1 MVSIRRATV
10 DDLLKMQQTN
20 LLCLPENYQFKYYI
34 YHYLSWPSLLHVAED
49 HNGKI
54 VGYVLAK
61 LEDED
66 VKPGEVQGHITSISV
81 LRTYRRLGVASKLM
95 SHAINMMQEYFEADF
110 VSLHVRVS
118 NRPALHLY
126 HKNLGFDVRGIEK
139 EYYADKEDA
148 YKMRKYFKKD
158 KKPKDEVAIEIK
170 DEIKFEDIKDV
181 FEEIDINGEEIGNK
195 KKETLLPSKN
205 TILGALVYYITH
217 CADTHFAP
225 MNANWALIPTSAKKN
240 RQPSIDQSLADTRE
254 FWAKVNG

>member
-195 KKETLLPSKN
+195 KKEKGKEN
-205 TILGALVYYITH
+205 E
-217 CADTHFAP
+217 D
-225 MNANWALIPTSAKKN
+225 NKDDKKK
-240 RQPSIDQSLADTRE
+240 RRH
-254 FWAKVNG
+254 KKKHK

>member
-10 DDLLKMQQTN
+10 EDLLKMQQTN
-20 LLCLPENYQFKYYI
+20 LLCLPENYQYKYYI

-66 VKPGEVQGHITSISV
+66 IKPGEIQGHITSISV

-95 SHAINMMQEYFEADF
+95 NHALNMMQEYFDADF

-126 HKNLGFDVRGIEK
+126 HNNLGFDVRGIEK
-139 EYYADKEDA
+139 GYYADKEDA

-158 KKPKDEVAIEIK
+158 KKDKKEISIEIK
-170 DEIKFEDIKDV
+170 DEIKYDDIKDV
-181 FEEIDINGEEIGNK
+181 FEEVDENGKEIPMEMQKGKEENKDEKNEQNEKEKEKEKEEVKEEHKEK
-195 KKETLLPSKN
+195 KK
-205 TILGALVYYITH
+205 
-217 CADTHFAP
+217 
-225 MNANWALIPTSAKKN
+225 KKH
-240 RQPSIDQSLADTRE
+240 
-254 FWAKVNG
+254 KKKH

>member
-10 DDLLKMQQTN
+10 EDLLKMQQTN

-66 VKPGEVQGHITSISV
+66 IKQGEIQGHITSISV

-95 SHAINMMQEYFEADF
+95 THAINMMQEYFDADF

-126 HKNLGFDVRGIEK
+126 HKNLGFDVRGVEK
-139 EYYADKEDA
+139 EYYADREDA

-158 KKPKDEVAIEIK
+158 KKPKDEVTIEIK
-170 DEIKFEDIKDV
+170 DEIKYDDIKDV
-181 FEEIDINGEEIGNK
+181 FEEVDINGEEIPKNK
-195 KKETLLPSKN
+195 TEKDGKANEENKEDKK
-205 TILGALVYYITH
+205 
-217 CADTHFAP
+217 DD
-225 MNANWALIPTSAKKN
+225 KK
-240 RQPSIDQSLADTRE
+240 RR
-254 FWAKVNG
+254 KRKKHK

>member
-10 DDLLKMQQTN
+10 EDLLKMQQTN

-195 KKETLLPSKN
+195 KKEKGKEN
-205 TILGALVYYITH
+205 EENK
-217 CADTHFAP
+217 DD
-225 MNANWALIPTSAKKN
+225 KK
-240 RQPSIDQSLADTRE
+240 
-254 FWAKVNG
+254 KKKHKKKHK

>member
-10 DDLLKMQQTN
+10 EDLLKMQQTN

-66 VKPGEVQGHITSISV
+66 IKPGEVQGHITSISV

-95 SHAINMMQEYFEADF
+95 NHALNMMQEYFDADF

-118 NRPALHLY
+118 NRPALQLY
-126 HKNLGFDVRGIEK
+126 HNNLEFDVRGIEK
-139 EYYADKEDA
+139 GYYADKEDA

-158 KKPKDEVAIEIK
+158 KKDKKEVTIEIK
-170 DEIKFEDIKDV
+170 DEIKYEDIKDY
-181 FEEIDINGEEIGNK
+181 FEEVDENGKELPEKEKKEENKEKEKDKDQEKEQEKEKEDKKEEHKDK
-195 KKETLLPSKN
+195 KK
-205 TILGALVYYITH
+205 
-217 CADTHFAP
+217 
-225 MNANWALIPTSAKKN
+225 KKHKKKTK
-240 RQPSIDQSLADTRE
+240 RIKTRR
-254 FWAKVNG
+254 

>member
-10 DDLLKMQQTN
+10 EDLLKMQQTN

-34 YHYLSWPSLLHVAED
+34 YHYLSWPALLHVAED

-66 VKPGEVQGHITSISV
+66 IKPGETQGHITSISV

-95 SHAINMMQEYFEADF
+95 THAINMMQEYFDADF

-158 KKPKDEVAIEIK
+158 KRPKDEVTIEIK
-170 DEIKFEDIKDV
+170 DEIKYEDIKDV
-181 FEEIDINGEEIGNK
+181 FEEVDINGEEIPPDKLK
-195 KKETLLPSKN
+195 KKEKEDEKN
-205 TILGALVYYITH
+205 K
-217 CADTHFAP
+217 DE
-225 MNANWALIPTSAKKN
+225 NKDDKKEDKKKK
-240 RQPSIDQSLADTRE
+240 RKR
-254 FWAKVNG
+254 KHK

>member
-95 SHAINMMQEYFEADF
+95 SHAINMMQEYFDADF

-126 HKNLGFDVRGIEK
+126 HNNLGFEVRGIEK
-139 EYYADKEDA
+139 EYYLDKEDA

-158 KKPKDEVAIEIK
+158 KKDKNEVSIEIK
-170 DEIKFEDIKDV
+170 DEIKYEDIKDV
-181 FEEIDINGEEIGNK
+181 FEKVDENGNAIRELKVEKTDGNEGNK
-195 KKETLLPSKN
+195 DKKKT
-205 TILGALVYYITH
+205 
-217 CADTHFAP
+217 
-225 MNANWALIPTSAKKN
+225 
-240 RQPSIDQSLADTRE
+240 Q
-254 FWAKVNG
+254 

>member
-10 DDLLKMQQTN
+10 EDLLKMQQTN
-20 LLCLPENYQFKYYI
+20 LLCLPEKYQFKYYI
-34 YHYLSWPSLLHVAED
+34 YHYLSWPALLHVAED

-95 SHAINMMQEYFEADF
+95 SHAINMMQEYFDADF

-139 EYYADKEDA
+139 EYYGDKEDA

-181 FEEIDINGEEIGNK
+181 FEEVDINGEEISPK
-195 KKETLLPSKN
+195 KKEKGKEN
-205 TILGALVYYITH
+205 E
-217 CADTHFAP
+217 D
-225 MNANWALIPTSAKKN
+225 NKDDKK
-240 RQPSIDQSLADTRE
+240 RRRH
-254 FWAKVNG
+254 KKKHK

>member
-10 DDLLKMQQTN
+10 EDLIKMQQTN

-34 YHYLSWPSLLHVAED
+34 YHFLSWPSLLHVAED

-66 VKPGEVQGHITSISV
+66 IKQGEIQGHITSISV

-95 SHAINMMQEYFEADF
+95 NHALNMMQEYFDADY

-126 HKNLGFDVRGIEK
+126 HNNLGFDVRGIEK
-139 EYYADKEDA
+139 GYYADKEDA
-148 YKMRKYFKKD
+148 YKMRKYFKKEKKD
-158 KKPKDEVAIEIK
+158 KNEVSIEIK
-170 DEIKFEDIKDV
+170 DEINYEEIKFEEVDENGKELPTDNKNEDKK
-181 FEEIDINGEEIGNK
+181 EEEEKPKEGVKEEPKSK
-195 KKETLLPSKN
+195 KKKK
-205 TILGALVYYITH
+205 H
-217 CADTHFAP
+217 
-225 MNANWALIPTSAKKN
+225 KKN
-240 RQPSIDQSLADTRE
+240 H
-254 FWAKVNG
+254 

>member
-66 VKPGEVQGHITSISV
+66 VKQGEIQGHITSISV

-95 SHAINMMQEYFEADF
+95 THAINMMQEYFDADF

-126 HKNLGFDVRGIEK
+126 HNNLGFDVRGVEK

-158 KKPKDEVAIEIK
+158 KKPKDEVTIEIK
-170 DEIKFEDIKDV
+170 DEIKYEDIKNV
-181 FEEIDINGEEIGNK
+181 FEEVDINGEELPIEKKEKENEDDKDKNKEKNENDKEQNEKEKNEDKDKDNEK
-195 KKETLLPSKN
+195 KK
-205 TILGALVYYITH
+205 
-217 CADTHFAP
+217 
-225 MNANWALIPTSAKKN
+225 KKH
-240 RQPSIDQSLADTRE
+240 
-254 FWAKVNG
+254 KKKHK

>member
-10 DDLLKMQQTN
+10 EDLLKMQQTN

-34 YHYLSWPSLLHVAED
+34 YHYLSWPALLHVAED

-95 SHAINMMQEYFEADF
+95 SHAINMMQEYFDADF

-139 EYYADKEDA
+139 EYYGDKEDA

-181 FEEIDINGEEIGNK
+181 FEEVDINGEEISPK
-195 KKETLLPSKN
+195 KKEKGKEN
-205 TILGALVYYITH
+205 E
-217 CADTHFAP
+217 D
-225 MNANWALIPTSAKKN
+225 NKDDKKK
-240 RQPSIDQSLADTRE
+240 R
-254 FWAKVNG
+254 KHKKKHK

>member
-34 YHYLSWPSLLHVAED
+34 YHYLSWPALLHVAED

-66 VKPGEVQGHITSISV
+66 IKPGEVQGHITSISV

-95 SHAINMMQEYFEADF
+95 NHAINMMQEYFDADF

-126 HKNLGFDVRGIEK
+126 HKNLGFDVRGVEK

-158 KKPKDEVAIEIK
+158 KKPKDEVTIEIK
-170 DEIKFEDIKDV
+170 DEIKYDEIKDV
-181 FEEIDINGEEIGNK
+181 FEEVDANGEEIPMDIKDKTEKEKETNNEENKEEKKEGKRRGKRK
-195 KKETLLPSKN
+195 KK
-205 TILGALVYYITH
+205 H
-217 CADTHFAP
+217 
-225 MNANWALIPTSAKKN
+225 
-240 RQPSIDQSLADTRE
+240 
-254 FWAKVNG
+254 

>member
-34 YHYLSWPSLLHVAED
+34 YHYLSWPALLHVAED

-66 VKPGEVQGHITSISV
+66 IKPGEVQGHITSISV

-95 SHAINMMQEYFEADF
+95 THAINMMQEYFDADF

-126 HKNLGFDVRGIEK
+126 HKNLGFDVRGVEK

-195 KKETLLPSKN
+195 KKEKGKEN
-205 TILGALVYYITH
+205 EENK
-217 CADTHFAP
+217 DD
-225 MNANWALIPTSAKKN
+225 KK
-240 RQPSIDQSLADTRE
+240 
-254 FWAKVNG
+254 KKKHKKKHK

>member
-10 DDLLKMQQTN
+10 EDLLKMQQTN
-20 LLCLPENYQFKYYI
+20 LLCLPENYQYKYYI

-66 VKPGEVQGHITSISV
+66 IKQGEIQGHITSISV

-95 SHAINMMQEYFEADF
+95 NHAINMMREYFDADY

-126 HKNLGFDVRGIEK
+126 HNNLGFDVRGVEK
-139 EYYADKEDA
+139 AYYADQEDA
-148 YKMRKYFKKD
+148 YKMRKYFKKEKKD
-158 KKPKDEVAIEIK
+158 KNEVTIEIK
-170 DEIKFEDIKDV
+170 DEIKYDDIKGV
-181 FEEIDINGEEIGNK
+181 FEEVDEDGKEINKGKPEEEKKEEEKVEEVESKDNNNQEHKGKKKKKNK
-195 KKETLLPSKN
+195 KKK
-205 TILGALVYYITH
+205 
-217 CADTHFAP
+217 
-225 MNANWALIPTSAKKN
+225 
-240 RQPSIDQSLADTRE
+240 
-254 FWAKVNG
+254 

>member
-10 DDLLKMQQTN
+10 EDLLKMQQTN

-49 HNGKI
+49 HNGKV

-66 VKPGEVQGHITSISV
+66 VKQGEIQGHITSISV

-95 SHAINMMQEYFEADF
+95 THAINMMQEYFEADY

-126 HKNLGFDVRGIEK
+126 HNNLGFDVRGVEK

-158 KKPKDEVAIEIK
+158 KKPKDEVTIEIK
-170 DEIKFEDIKDV
+170 DEIKYDDIKDV
-181 FEEIDINGEEIGNK
+181 FEEVDINGEELPIEKKEKEDGKDKNKEKNENENNNEQNEKDQDKNEHKENEK
-195 KKETLLPSKN
+195 KK
-205 TILGALVYYITH
+205 
-217 CADTHFAP
+217 
-225 MNANWALIPTSAKKN
+225 KKH
-240 RQPSIDQSLADTRE
+240 
-254 FWAKVNG
+254 KKKKK

>member
-10 DDLLKMQQTN
+10 EDLLKMQQTN

-34 YHYLSWPSLLHVAED
+34 YHYLSWPALLHVAED

-66 VKPGEVQGHITSISV
+66 IKPSETQGHITSISV

-95 SHAINMMQEYFEADF
+95 THAINMMQEYFDADF

-158 KKPKDEVAIEIK
+158 KKPKDEVTIEIK
-170 DEIKFEDIKDV
+170 DEIKYEDIKDV
-181 FEEIDINGEEIGNK
+181 FEEVDINGEEIQVEKKDKDEKENAKEENKEDKKEGGK
-195 KKETLLPSKN
+195 KKRKRK
-205 TILGALVYYITH
+205 H
-217 CADTHFAP
+217 
-225 MNANWALIPTSAKKN
+225 K
-240 RQPSIDQSLADTRE
+240 
-254 FWAKVNG
+254 

>member
-10 DDLLKMQQTN
+10 DDLIKMQQTN

-54 VGYVLAK
+54 VGDVLAK

-66 VKPGEVQGHITSISV
+66 IKPGEIQGHITSISV

-95 SHAINMMQEYFEADF
+95 NHALNMMQEYFDADF

-126 HKNLGFDVRGIEK
+126 HNNLGFDVRGIEK
-139 EYYADKEDA
+139 GYYADKEDA

-158 KKPKDEVAIEIK
+158 KKDKKEVSIEIK
-170 DEIKFEDIKDV
+170 DEIKYDEIKEV
-181 FEEIDINGEEIGNK
+181 FEEVDENGKEIPMEREKPKEEKKDENKEEKKEEKKEDVKEEHKDK
-195 KKETLLPSKN
+195 KK
-205 TILGALVYYITH
+205 
-217 CADTHFAP
+217 
-225 MNANWALIPTSAKKN
+225 KKH
-240 RQPSIDQSLADTRE
+240 
-254 FWAKVNG
+254 KKKH

>member
-34 YHYLSWPSLLHVAED
+34 YHYLSWPALLHVAED

-66 VKPGEVQGHITSISV
+66 IKPGEVQGHITSISV

-95 SHAINMMQEYFEADF
+95 SHAINMMQEYFDADF

-126 HKNLGFDVRGIEK
+126 HKNLGFDVRGVEK

-158 KKPKDEVAIEIK
+158 KKPKDEVTIEIK
-170 DEIKFEDIKDV
+170 DEIKYEDIKDV
-181 FEEIDINGEEIGNK
+181 FEEVDINGEEIPMENKEKETKEKANEENKEDKKGDTK
-195 KKETLLPSKN
+195 KKK
-205 TILGALVYYITH
+205 H
-217 CADTHFAP
+217 
-225 MNANWALIPTSAKKN
+225 KK
-240 RQPSIDQSLADTRE
+240 
-254 FWAKVNG
+254 KHK

>member
-10 DDLLKMQQTN
+10 EDLLKMQQTN

-66 VKPGEVQGHITSISV
+66 VKQGEIQGHITSISV
-81 LRTYRRLGVASKLM
+81 LRTYRRLGVANKLM
-95 SHAINMMQEYFEADF
+95 IHAINMMQEYYDADY

-126 HKNLGFDVRGIEK
+126 HNNLGFDVRGVEK

-158 KKPKDEVAIEIK
+158 KKPKDEVTIEIK
-170 DEIKFEDIKDV
+170 DEIKYDDIKNV
-181 FEEIDINGEEIGNK
+181 FEEVDINGEEIPMENKEKETKEKANEENKEDKKGDTK
-195 KKETLLPSKN
+195 KKK
-205 TILGALVYYITH
+205 H
-217 CADTHFAP
+217 
-225 MNANWALIPTSAKKN
+225 KK
-240 RQPSIDQSLADTRE
+240 
-254 FWAKVNG
+254 KHK

>member
-1 MVSIRRATV
+1 
-10 DDLLKMQQTN
+10 MQQTN

-34 YHYLSWPSLLHVAED
+34 YHYLSWPSLLHVAEE

-66 VKPGEVQGHITSISV
+66 VSSTITQGHITSISV

-95 SHAINMMQEYFEADF
+95 SHALNMMQEYFDADL

-126 HKNLGFDVRGIEK
+126 KNTLGFEVMGIEK

-148 YKMRKYFKKD
+148 YKMKKYFKKE
-158 KKPKDEVAIEIK
+158 KKGKEKAIEIT
-170 DEIKFEDIKDV
+170 DDIKFEDIKDV
-181 FEEIDINGEEIGNK
+181 FEEVDEKGEEIPFKEIKKEEDKKENEQEAIDTAAHSGKSKKHHK
-195 KKETLLPSKN
+195 KK
-205 TILGALVYYITH
+205 H
-217 CADTHFAP
+217 
-225 MNANWALIPTSAKKN
+225 
-240 RQPSIDQSLADTRE
+240 
-254 FWAKVNG
+254 

>member
-95 SHAINMMQEYFEADF
+95 SHAINMMQEYFDADF

-126 HKNLGFDVRGIEK
+126 HNNLGFEVRGIEK
-139 EYYADKEDA
+139 EYYLDKEDA

-158 KKPKDEVAIEIK
+158 KKDKNEVSIEIK
-170 DEIKFEDIKDV
+170 DEIRYEDIKDV
-181 FEEIDINGEEIGNK
+181 FEKVDENGNAIRELKVEKTDGNEGNK
-195 KKETLLPSKN
+195 DKK
-205 TILGALVYYITH
+205 
-217 CADTHFAP
+217 
-225 MNANWALIPTSAKKN
+225 KK
-240 RQPSIDQSLADTRE
+240 
-254 FWAKVNG
+254 KHKKKH

>member
-20 LLCLPENYQFKYYI
+20 LLCLPENYQYKYYI

-66 VKPGEVQGHITSISV
+66 IKQGEIQGHITSISV

-95 SHAINMMQEYFEADF
+95 NHAINMMQEYFEADY

-126 HKNLGFDVRGIEK
+126 HNNLGFEVRGVEK

-158 KKPKDEVAIEIK
+158 KKPKDEVNIEIK
-170 DEIKFEDIKDV
+170 DEIKYDEIKDY
-181 FEEIDINGEEIGNK
+181 FEEVDANGEEIIKENNEKPEEKENEKTENEKHKEKEKEK
-195 KKETLLPSKN
+195 KK
-205 TILGALVYYITH
+205 
-217 CADTHFAP
+217 
-225 MNANWALIPTSAKKN
+225 KKH
-240 RQPSIDQSLADTRE
+240 
-254 FWAKVNG
+254 KKKH

>member
-10 DDLLKMQQTN
+10 EDLLKMQQTN

-34 YHYLSWPSLLHVAED
+34 YHYLSWPALLHVAED

-95 SHAINMMQEYFEADF
+95 SHAINMMQEYFDADF

-139 EYYADKEDA
+139 EYYGDKEDA

-158 KKPKDEVAIEIK
+158 KKPKDEVVIEIK

-181 FEEIDINGEEIGNK
+181 FEEVDINGEEISPK
-195 KKETLLPSKN
+195 KKEKGKEN
-205 TILGALVYYITH
+205 E
-217 CADTHFAP
+217 D
-225 MNANWALIPTSAKKN
+225 NKDDKKK
-240 RQPSIDQSLADTRE
+240 RRH
-254 FWAKVNG
+254 KKKHK

>member
-10 DDLLKMQQTN
+10 EDLLKMQQTN

-34 YHYLSWPSLLHVAED
+34 YHYLSWPALLHVAED
-49 HNGKI
+49 HSGKI

-61 LEDED
+61 LEDEE

-95 SHAINMMQEYFEADF
+95 SHAINMMQEYFDADF

-139 EYYADKEDA
+139 EYYGDKEDA

-181 FEEIDINGEEIGNK
+181 FEEVDINGEEISPK
-195 KKETLLPSKN
+195 KKEKGKEN
-205 TILGALVYYITH
+205 E
-217 CADTHFAP
+217 D
-225 MNANWALIPTSAKKN
+225 NKDDKKK
-240 RQPSIDQSLADTRE
+240 RRH
-254 FWAKVNG
+254 KKKHK

>member
-10 DDLLKMQQTN
+10 EDLLKMQQTN

-34 YHYLSWPSLLHVAED
+34 YHYLSWPALLHVAED

-61 LEDED
+61 LEDEE
-66 VKPGEVQGHITSISV
+66 VKPGEIQGHITSISV

-95 SHAINMMQEYFEADF
+95 SHAINMMQEYFDADF

-126 HKNLGFDVRGIEK
+126 HRNLGFDVRGVEK
-139 EYYADKEDA
+139 GYYADSEDA

-195 KKETLLPSKN
+195 KKEKGKEN
-205 TILGALVYYITH
+205 EENK
-217 CADTHFAP
+217 DD
-225 MNANWALIPTSAKKN
+225 KKKK
-240 RQPSIDQSLADTRE
+240 RH
-254 FWAKVNG
+254 KKKHK

>member
-10 DDLLKMQQTN
+10 EDLIKMQQTN

-34 YHYLSWPSLLHVAED
+34 YHFLSWPSLLHVAED

-66 VKPGEVQGHITSISV
+66 IKQGEIQGHITSISV

-95 SHAINMMQEYFEADF
+95 NHALNMMQEYFDADY

-126 HKNLGFDVRGIEK
+126 HNNLGFDVRGIEK
-139 EYYADKEDA
+139 GYYADKEDA

-158 KKPKDEVAIEIK
+158 KKDKNEVSIEIK
-170 DEIKFEDIKDV
+170 DEINYEEIKFEEVDENGKEMPTDNKIEDKK
-181 FEEIDINGEEIGNK
+181 EEEEKPKEVVKEEPKGK
-195 KKETLLPSKN
+195 KKKK
-205 TILGALVYYITH
+205 H
-217 CADTHFAP
+217 
-225 MNANWALIPTSAKKN
+225 KKN
-240 RQPSIDQSLADTRE
+240 H
-254 FWAKVNG
+254 

>member
-20 LLCLPENYQFKYYI
+20 LLCLPENYQYKYYI

-66 VKPGEVQGHITSISV
+66 IKQGEIQGHITSISV

-95 SHAINMMQEYFEADF
+95 NHAINMMQEYFEADY

-126 HKNLGFDVRGIEK
+126 HNNLGFEVRGVEK

-158 KKPKDEVAIEIK
+158 KKPKDEVNIEIK
-170 DEIKFEDIKDV
+170 DEIKYNEIKDY
-181 FEEIDINGEEIGNK
+181 FEEVDANGEEIVKENNEKPEEKESEKTENEEHKEKEK
-195 KKETLLPSKN
+195 KK
-205 TILGALVYYITH
+205 
-217 CADTHFAP
+217 
-225 MNANWALIPTSAKKN
+225 KKH
-240 RQPSIDQSLADTRE
+240 
-254 FWAKVNG
+254 KKKH

>member
-10 DDLLKMQQTN
+10 EDLLKMQQTN

-34 YHYLSWPSLLHVAED
+34 YHYLSWPALLHVAED

-95 SHAINMMQEYFEADF
+95 SHAINMMQEYFDADF

-139 EYYADKEDA
+139 EYYGDKEDA

-158 KKPKDEVAIEIK
+158 KKQKDEVAIEIK

-181 FEEIDINGEEIGNK
+181 FEEVDINGEEISPK
-195 KKETLLPSKN
+195 KKEKGKEN
-205 TILGALVYYITH
+205 E
-217 CADTHFAP
+217 D
-225 MNANWALIPTSAKKN
+225 NKDDKKK
-240 RQPSIDQSLADTRE
+240 RRH
-254 FWAKVNG
+254 KKKHK

>member
-20 LLCLPENYQFKYYI
+20 LLCLPENYQYKYYI

-49 HNGKI
+49 HNGKL

-66 VKPGEVQGHITSISV
+66 IKQGEIQGHITSISV

-95 SHAINMMQEYFEADF
+95 NHAINMMQEYFEADY

-126 HKNLGFDVRGIEK
+126 HNNLGFEVRGVEK

-158 KKPKDEVAIEIK
+158 KKPKDEVNIEIK
-170 DEIKFEDIKDV
+170 DEIKYDEIKDY
-181 FEEIDINGEEIGNK
+181 FEEVDANGEEIIKENNEKPEEKEKEKTENEEHKEKEKEK
-195 KKETLLPSKN
+195 KK
-205 TILGALVYYITH
+205 
-217 CADTHFAP
+217 
-225 MNANWALIPTSAKKN
+225 KKH
-240 RQPSIDQSLADTRE
+240 
-254 FWAKVNG
+254 KKKH

>member
-10 DDLLKMQQTN
+10 EDLLKMQQTN
-20 LLCLPENYQFKYYI
+20 LLCLPENYQYKYYI

-66 VKPGEVQGHITSISV
+66 IKQGEIQGHITSISV

-95 SHAINMMQEYFEADF
+95 THAINMMQEYFDADF

-126 HKNLGFDVRGIEK
+126 HNNLGFDVRGIEK

-158 KKPKDEVAIEIK
+158 KKPKDETTIEIK
-170 DEIKFEDIKDV
+170 DEIKYEDIKNV
-181 FEEIDINGEEIGNK
+181 FEEVDINGEEIPIENKEKEEEKKENEEKEEHKEPEK
-195 KKETLLPSKN
+195 KK
-205 TILGALVYYITH
+205 
-217 CADTHFAP
+217 
-225 MNANWALIPTSAKKN
+225 KKH
-240 RQPSIDQSLADTRE
+240 
-254 FWAKVNG
+254 KKKHK

>member
-10 DDLLKMQQTN
+10 EDLIKMQQTN
-20 LLCLPENYQFKYYI
+20 LLCLPENYQYKYYI

-66 VKPGEVQGHITSISV
+66 VKPGEIQGHITSISV

-95 SHAINMMQEYFEADF
+95 NHALNMMQEYFDADF

-126 HKNLGFDVRGIEK
+126 HNNLGFDVRGIEK
-139 EYYADKEDA
+139 GCYADKEDA

-158 KKPKDEVAIEIK
+158 KKEVSIEIK
-170 DEIKFEDIKDV
+170 DEIKYDDIKDV
-181 FEEIDINGEEIGNK
+181 FEEVDENGKEIPMEKEKEEKKDEKDEKKEEKDEKKEEGKEVKEEHKEKEK
-195 KKETLLPSKN
+195 KK
-205 TILGALVYYITH
+205 
-217 CADTHFAP
+217 
-225 MNANWALIPTSAKKN
+225 KKH
-240 RQPSIDQSLADTRE
+240 
-254 FWAKVNG
+254 KKKH

>member
-10 DDLLKMQQTN
+10 EDLLKMQQTN

-66 VKPGEVQGHITSISV
+66 VKQGEIQGHITSISV
-81 LRTYRRLGVASKLM
+81 LRTYRRLGVANKLM
-95 SHAINMMQEYFEADF
+95 IHAINMMQEYFDADY

-139 EYYADKEDA
+139 EYYSDKEDA

-158 KKPKDEVAIEIK
+158 KKPKDEVTIEIK
-170 DEIKFEDIKDV
+170 DDIKYDDIKNV
-181 FEEIDINGEEIGNK
+181 FEEVDINGEEIPMEKKEKEEEKNNENGEKGEQKEEPKEENKENEK
-195 KKETLLPSKN
+195 KK
-205 TILGALVYYITH
+205 
-217 CADTHFAP
+217 
-225 MNANWALIPTSAKKN
+225 KKHK
-240 RQPSIDQSLADTRE
+240 R
-254 FWAKVNG
+254 KKK